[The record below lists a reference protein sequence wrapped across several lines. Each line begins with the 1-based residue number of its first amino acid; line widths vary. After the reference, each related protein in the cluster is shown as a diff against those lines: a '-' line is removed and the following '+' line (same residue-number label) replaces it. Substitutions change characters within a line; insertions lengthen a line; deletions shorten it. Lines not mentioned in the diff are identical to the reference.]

1 MGGCIDI
8 MPYKKI
14 KLNTDYNYNNTKT
27 SVAASQAEISGNR
40 TVKNLK
46 LFEVLDQIKGWG
58 VLCQL

>member
-46 LFEVLDQIKGWG
+46 LFEVLDQI
-58 VLCQL
+58 